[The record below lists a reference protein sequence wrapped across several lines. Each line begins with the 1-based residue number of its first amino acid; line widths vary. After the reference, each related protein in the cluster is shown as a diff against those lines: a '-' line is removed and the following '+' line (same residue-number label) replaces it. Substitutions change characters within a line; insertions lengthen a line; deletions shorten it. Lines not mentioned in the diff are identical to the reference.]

1 MSKLKKLTETHGQ
14 KKKENSIVVEISM
27 ARVSYI
33 KHNYTIF
40 YVSQF
45 VFFLILLFFQITIS
59 SRKTTLFLHERII

>member
-1 MSKLKKLTETHGQ
+1 MAEKLISSYVRMSKLKKLTETHGQ

-45 VFFLILLFFQITIS
+45 VFFFNFTFFPD
-59 SRKTTLFLHERII
+59 HN